1 MYWPFARIR
10 CIPLRPWAGREAR
23 PVKPFT
29 MLSEPFC
36 NLEGCLSPVDVQQ
49 RLKEA
54 GLSASPR
61 LATRLLA
68 LQQRQVRLTWSALE
82 VLLSEQQAA
91 LMRPEWLQQPLPAE
105 LLSADLEPA
114 GLVLR
119 QRHGSLEV
127 LSSDEVWL
135 ESQETALVPLASEA
149 VAQAM
154 VRPSRPGTVDEWPDS
169 WRIVADAEETSRI
182 LEHLR
187 SAFRQ
192 VRAQG
197 GSPAPLLWLALKRKR
212 PEITREVARLT
223 HEYLDADAGR
233 QLEALFS
240 PVAHLAVAALK
251 QLRQNL
257 SHWDPAFLIGLLQ
270 ILWDQSELR
279 ASILDVVEEMTARW
293 QAEPELVLAWWEDCL
308 AQAAQLE
315 PALVQRLAQITL
327 HWARLGLPVV
337 PSLLRRLQK
346 GLALAERM
354 LASWLLGQLEL
365 QGDERQLLL
374 EQAWA
379 LAAEPGLS
387 GQALVR
393 IQQILCNLGYEAIAP
408 LLEETRFLRLQPD
421 LRCWLVGEAMGWRD
435 LRRPAEMRALQELA
449 TGSRRMLRQ
458 LSGQQWQL
466 EFEVEDQL
474 RWTLASFLEQ
484 EIPHLEDPDD
494 SWAIALL
501 VQLDPE
507 ILTRQF
513 LQARRD
519 AELHSRAFPVRLE
532 TLAKHCAASDRPPSA
547 ERLEFLLEASHGN
560 SERPEMWRSW
570 AIFLSCPSF
579 PQEMRGLVIEHLE
592 QGKELFPQLWPEWWE
607 QIQRSPSVAVS
618 SAAELDIQEVLVEN
632 QAARSTV
639 QAVLVTLGRRVAFW
653 HQAQELVK
661 ALSRRLL
668 FLPVERSPQQRLRWA
683 LAQDSE
689 GDGIL
694 APQAWDAEQRDL
706 ALGLLGQLA
715 QRVDLGEDLRR
726 PLRVRCWQFLRDWLE
741 GVARGGDSYQHRSMP
756 LWTTARQL
764 LPNTTAAEQQ
774 LVDELCE
781 TVIALQE
788 SCPERLRL
796 LTHGDCLGFLLD
808 WALSAPE
815 QLAMVRQRQLL
826 VLFQQLLATS
836 DRDYRP
842 VVVGYLVN
850 LPGERLHP
858 GMQAEWLRL
867 RQRWEG
873 WLYGE

>member
-1 MYWPFARIR
+1 
-10 CIPLRPWAGREAR
+10 
-23 PVKPFT
+23 

-36 NLEGCLSPVDVQQ
+36 NFEGCASPVDVQQ

-68 LQQRQVRLTWSALE
+68 LQQRLVRLTWSALE
-82 VLLSEQQAA
+82 VLLGEGQVQ
-91 LMRPEWLQQPLPAE
+91 LMRPEWLQQPFPLEVLATE
-105 LLSADLEPA
+105 LEPA

-119 QRHGSLEV
+119 QRRGVLEV

-135 ESQETALVPLASEA
+135 ETQETALVPLATEA

-154 VRPSRPGTVDEWPDS
+154 VRPSRPGSVDEWPDS

-192 VRAQG
+192 VRSQG

-212 PEITREVARLT
+212 PEVTREVARLT

-233 QLEALFS
+233 QLESLFS
-240 PVAHLAVAALK
+240 PVGHVAISALK

-257 SHWDPAFLIGLLQ
+257 SNWDPAFLVGLLQ

-279 ASILDVVEEMTARW
+279 LPILEVVEELTARW
-293 QAEPELVLAWWEDCL
+293 QEQPELILAWWEDCL
-308 AQAAQLE
+308 AQAGNLE
-315 PALVQRLAQITL
+315 PMLVQRLAQITL
-327 HWARLGLPVV
+327 HWARLGLDVV

-354 LASWLLGQLEL
+354 LASWLLGQLDL
-365 QGDERQLLL
+365 QGEDRQLLL

-379 LAAEPGLS
+379 LAAEPGLA
-387 GQALVR
+387 GQSLVR
-393 IQQILCNLGYEAIAP
+393 VEQILANLGYEAIAP
-408 LLEETRFLRLQPD
+408 LLDEQRFLRLQPD
-421 LRCWLVGEAMGWRD
+421 LRCWLVGEASRWPE
-435 LRRPAEMRALQELA
+435 LKQVAELRALQELG

-458 LSGQQWQL
+458 LSGLGWKL
-466 EFEVEDQL
+466 EFAVEDEL

-494 SWAIALL
+494 AWAIALL
-501 VQLDPE
+501 VQLDPD
-507 ILTRQF
+507 ILLRQF

-532 TLAKHCAASDRPPSA
+532 TLAKHCAASDRPPTP
-547 ERLEFLLEASHGN
+547 ERLEFLLEASRGN

-570 AIFLSCPSF
+570 AIFLSCPGF
-579 PQEMRGLVIEHLE
+579 AEQMRAPVIEHLE
-592 QGKELFPQLWPEWWE
+592 QGKQAFPQLWPEWWE
-607 QIQRSPSVAVS
+607 QIQRSPSITVS
-618 SAAELDIQEVLVEN
+618 SAAEMDIQEVLADD
-632 QAARSTV
+632 QAGRGTV
-639 QAVLVTLGRRVAFW
+639 QAVLETLGRRAGAW
-653 HQAQELVK
+653 HQAQDLVK

-683 LAQDSE
+683 LAQDSQ
-689 GDGIL
+689 GDGVFL
-694 APQAWDAEQRDL
+694 AQSWDAEQRDL
-706 ALGLLGQLA
+706 ALALLGQLA
-715 QRVDLGEDLRR
+715 QRPDLSDELRR
-726 PLRVRCWQFLRDWLE
+726 PLRVRCWQFLRDWLD

-764 LPNTTAAEQQ
+764 LPQISAAEGE
-774 LVDELCE
+774 LVDDLCE
-781 TVIALQE
+781 SVIGLQG

-808 WALSAPE
+808 WALETSQE
-815 QLAMVRQRQLL
+815 QALVRQRQLL
-826 VLFQQLLATS
+826 VLLQQLLATS

-842 VVVGYLVN
+842 VVVGYLVG
-850 LPGERLHP
+850 LPTERLHP

>member
-1 MYWPFARIR
+1 
-10 CIPLRPWAGREAR
+10 
-23 PVKPFT
+23 

-36 NLEGCLSPVDVQQ
+36 NFEGCASPVDVQQ
-49 RLKEA
+49 RLREA

-68 LQQRQVRLTWSALE
+68 LQQRLVRLTWSALE
-82 VLLSEQQAA
+82 VLLAEGQSQ
-91 LMRPEWLQQPLPAE
+91 LMRPEWLQQPFPLE
-105 LLSADLEPA
+105 LLTTELEPA

-119 QRHGSLEV
+119 QRRGLLEV

-154 VRPSRPGTVDEWPDS
+154 VRPSRPGVVDEWPDS
-169 WRIVADAEETSRI
+169 WRIVADAEETARI

-192 VRAQG
+192 LRSQG

-212 PEITREVARLT
+212 PEVTREVARLT

-233 QLEALFS
+233 QLENLFS
-240 PVAHLAVAALK
+240 PVGHVAASALK

-257 SHWDPAFLIGLLQ
+257 AHWDPAFLVGLLQ
-270 ILWDQSELR
+270 ILWDQNELR
-279 ASILDVVEEMTARW
+279 QPILEVVEDLTGRW
-293 QAEPELVLAWWEDCL
+293 QEQPDLILAWWEDCL
-308 AQAAQLE
+308 AQAASLE
-315 PALVQRLAQITL
+315 PLLVQRLAQITL
-327 HWARLGLPVV
+327 HWARLGLDLV

-354 LASWLLGQLEL
+354 LASWLLGQLDL
-365 QGDERQLLL
+365 QGEERQLLL

-379 LAAEPGLS
+379 LAAEPGLG
-387 GQALVR
+387 GQSLVR
-393 IQQILCNLGYEAIAP
+393 VEQILTNLGYEAIAP
-408 LLEETRFLRLQPD
+408 LLDEQRFGRLQPD
-421 LRCWLVGEAMGWRD
+421 LRCWLVGEAMNWPD
-435 LRRPAEMRALQELA
+435 LKRVAELRALQELG

-458 LSGQQWQL
+458 LSELGWKL
-466 EFEVEDQL
+466 EFAVEDEL

-494 SWAIALL
+494 AWAIALL
-501 VQLDPE
+501 VQLDPD
-507 ILTRQF
+507 ILLRQF

-532 TLAKHCAASDRPPSA
+532 TLAKHCAASDRPPTP
-547 ERLEFLLEASHGN
+547 ERLEFLLEASYGN

-579 PQEMRGLVIEHLE
+579 PEELRSLVIDHLE
-592 QGKELFPQLWPEWWE
+592 KGKQAFPQLWPEWWE
-607 QIQRSPSVAVS
+607 QIQRSPDRRISG
-618 SAAELDIQEVLVEN
+618 AAELDIQGVLTDDT
-632 QAARSTV
+632 AGRGTV
-639 QAVLVTLGRRVAFW
+639 QAVLETLGRRVGSW
-653 HQAQELVK
+653 YQAQDLVK

-683 LAQDSE
+683 LAEDSQ
-689 GDGIL
+689 GDGVFL
-694 APQAWDAEQRDL
+694 AQSWDAEQRDL

-715 QRVDLGEDLRR
+715 QRPDLSDELRR
-726 PLRVRCWQFLRDWLE
+726 PLRVRCWQFLRDWLD

-764 LPNTTAAEQQ
+764 LPQISAAESE
-774 LVDELCE
+774 LVDDLSES
-781 TVIALQE
+781 VIGLQG

-808 WALSAPE
+808 WAMAASE
-815 QLAMVRQRQLL
+815 QQAIVRQRQLL
-826 VLFQQLLATS
+826 VLLQQLLATS

-842 VVVGYLVN
+842 VVVGYLVG
-850 LPGERLHP
+850 LPTERLHP